1 MSSMTAAELRE
12 RLTSEDE
19 VGHGEAYEPSRGGLG
34 VCAYCDGEWPC
45 RTQRGIDKLLALL
58 PESGVFVTEEEL
70 AGALNNPV
78 MRRFVTGSRETRTL
92 LAAAILRELTR

>member
-1 MSSMTAAELRE
+1 MSSMTAAELRAKA
-12 RLTSEDE
+12 LL
-19 VGHGEAYEPSRGGLG
+19 GHWPELVFVDGDGDLCRCSCGEQGFDFAHGR
-34 VCAYCDGEWPC
+34 EWFA
-45 RTQRGIDKLLALL
+45 GHLSALL